1 MFGSLVTFGFGGG
14 DIMQRLRI
22 GTAAI
27 AVALLSATSVHAA
40 PKPASSKA
48 AAKPAAKPVTAP
60 VASVEPA
67 RTPGTFMVPK
77 AVVMKPMTPAETEA
91 NAIWNVRA
99 ALNVAALQCQYSK
112 YLATTPNYN
121 AFLKHHADEIA
132 KAQATMIAHF
142 KRYEG
147 AKANAAFDTYLTKT
161 YNSYSTI
168 DAQYQ
173 FCEAAGI
180 VGREVL
186 AIPKGKLGSEALRRG
201 PHIRA
206 SFAQMPLAPALTVV
220 ELQPIPLPPIT
231 PGR

>member
-1 MFGSLVTFGFGGG
+1 
-14 DIMQRLRI
+14 MQRNWSR
-22 GTAAI
+22 T
-27 AVALLSATSVHAA
+27 AVAVIALLMAPAVNAATKATPS
-40 PKPASSKA
+40 KASSKP
-48 AAKPAAKPVTAP
+48 AAKPAASEPAA
-60 VASVEPA
+60 ASTVEPA
-67 RTPGTFMVPK
+67 RAPGAFMVPK
-77 AVVMKPMTPAETEA
+77 AVVMKPMTPTETEA

-161 YNSYSTI
+161 YNSYSTL

-186 AIPKGKLGSEALRRG
+186 AIPKGKLGSEAIRRG
-201 PHIRA
+201 PQIRA
-206 SFAQMPLAPALTVV
+206 SFAQMPLAPSLTVM
-220 ELQPIPLPPIT
+220 EIQPIVLAPIT
-231 PGR
+231 APGA

>member
-1 MFGSLVTFGFGGG
+1 
-14 DIMQRLRI
+14 
-22 GTAAI
+22 
-27 AVALLSATSVHAA
+27 
-40 PKPASSKA
+40 
-48 AAKPAAKPVTAP
+48 
-60 VASVEPA
+60 
-67 RTPGTFMVPK
+67 
-77 AVVMKPMTPAETEA
+77 
-91 NAIWNVRA
+91 
-99 ALNVAALQCQYSK
+99 LQ
-112 YLATTPNYN
+112 TTPNYN

-132 KAQATMIAHF
+132 RAQATMIAHF

-147 AKANAAFDTYLTKT
+147 AKATAAFDTYLTKT

-186 AIPKGKLGSEALRRG
+186 AIPKGKLGVEALRRG

-206 SFAQMPLAPALTVV
+206 AFAQMPLAPALTVL
-220 ELQPIPLPPIT
+220 EIQPIQLPPIT

>member
-1 MFGSLVTFGFGGG
+1 
-14 DIMQRLRI
+14 MQRHWN
-22 GTAAI
+22 GM
-27 AVALLSATSVHAA
+27 AVAAAALLLATATEAAA
-40 PKPASSKA
+40 PNAKAGKP
-48 AAKPAAKPVTAP
+48 AAKPAAAASTPAAP
-60 VASVEPA
+60 VEPA
-67 RTPGTFMVPK
+67 RAPGTFMVPK

-112 YLATTPNYN
+112 YLQSTPNYN
-121 AFLKHHADEIA
+121 AFLKHHAEEIA

-147 AKANAAFDTYLTKT
+147 AKATAAFDTYLTKT

-186 AIPKGKLGSEALRRG
+186 AIPKGKLGATAVARG
-201 PHIRA
+201 PAIRA
-206 SFAQMPLAPALTVV
+206 SFAQMPLAPALAVV
-220 ELQPIPLPPIT
+220 EIQPIQIAT
-231 PGR
+231 ISAPGA